1 MKRLTDKE
9 LKDAIE
15 KGFEPWLMPF
25 EPEKL
30 SILIAYAQLRALER
44 LADNVF
50 NLEQTLAVIRADL
63 VKREPDVIIDSGN
76 LLADREI

>member
-9 LKDAIE
+9 LRDAIE
-15 KGFEPWLMPF
+15 ARLGPGSQTE
-25 EPEKL
+25 ERYVET
-30 SILIAYAQLRALER
+30 LIAYAQLRALER

-50 NLEQTLAVIRADL
+50 NLEQTLAVIRGDL
-63 VKREPDVIIDSGN
+63 VKPEAGRIIDSGN

>member
-15 KGFEPWLMPF
+15 RGFEPWLQPF

-44 LADNVF
+44 LADNV
-50 NLEQTLAVIRADL
+50 EQVLAVIRADL
-63 VKREPDVIIDSGN
+63 VKGKI
-76 LLADREI
+76 